1 MMGDMSMAIVHYLFQ
16 RLEEKRMTQKDLPVV
31 IRIPEAEMS
40 KWLSGMHNYTL
51 RSIAKLQV
59 VLGESVVMV
68 R

>member
-31 IRIPEAEMS
+31 MRIPEAEMS

-51 RSIAKLQV
+51 RSIAK
-59 VLGESVVMV
+59 
-68 R
+68 